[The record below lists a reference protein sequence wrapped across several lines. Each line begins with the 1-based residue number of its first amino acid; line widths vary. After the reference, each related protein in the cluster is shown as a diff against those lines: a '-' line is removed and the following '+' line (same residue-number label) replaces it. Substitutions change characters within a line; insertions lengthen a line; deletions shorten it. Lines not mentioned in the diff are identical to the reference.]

1 MAEMIYLV
9 VGLMIVMAVIPV
21 LAVVSLTLAISKRY
35 FMRFNDAVDRQR
47 FRVRLGGN
55 VAYFVASLNA
65 LAVGYYFVN
74 AGLPLGARFDP
85 WIATAAQTLPAG
97 WYMATAFAFLI
108 AGFLMKVTR
117 SVIIAAFLLVLFA
130 AQIVM
135 ELWPTLFA
143 LSQDPGLFTRF
154 FEEIARLREAYANV
168 GGIPGTVMSTV
179 LAGMVYGAVLQ
190 ITYYAL
196 AITGFLIALR
206 ATLRLRQFSSQKFR
220 TPDP

>member
-35 FMRFNDAVDRQR
+35 FMRFNDAIDRQR

-55 VAYFVASLNA
+55 VAYFVATLNA
-65 LAVGYYFVN
+65 LAVVYYFVN
-74 AGLPLGARFDP
+74 AGLPLGARFKP
-85 WIATAAQTLPAG
+85 WIADAAQSLPAG
-97 WYMATAFAFLI
+97 WYLATAFAFLI

-130 AQIVM
+130 AQILM

-168 GGIPGTVMSTV
+168 GGIPGTVMGTL
-179 LAGMVYGAVLQ
+179 LAGMVYGAILQ
-190 ITYYAL
+190 IAYYML
-196 AITGFLIALR
+196 AIAGFLIGLR
-206 ATLRLRQFSSQKFR
+206 AALRLRRFSAQRFR
-220 TPDP
+220 APDP